1 MSLMTAVAFLTTSW
15 SSEVEVVDSQ
25 TSDLMLSAKV
35 TLRPSR
41 DITKPSEVTVKRKIR
56 RWRYLIRV
64 GTVKETQYLSGA
76 NV

>member
-15 SSEVEVVDSQ
+15 SSGVEVVDSQ
-25 TSDLMLSAKV
+25 TSDLMSSAKV

-64 GTVKETQYLSGA
+64 GTAV
-76 NV
+76 

>member
-15 SSEVEVVDSQ
+15 SSGVEVVDSQ

-64 GTVKETQYLSGA
+64 GTAV
-76 NV
+76 